1 MPDYND
7 AEELLPRV
15 SVRLAGVP
23 APRLAFVARHNLR
36 QGPPPGYVD
45 PARAH
50 LNAVL
55 FGPEA
60 DDFKAAALASA
71 ERYRNRVGQK
81 VQRKQ
86 ALLVEGIV
94 TFSRAAQ
101 PLVQQDLE
109 QAHARALALVEEI
122 VRTHGHGAKL
132 VSLVYHGDESAP
144 HYHFVLEGVGADGRA
159 VLQRF
164 QRREGTQLQDLA
176 GLAFAPMGIQRGIPV
191 IQRMQRG
198 DDRSKVVHRS
208 VRQLH
213 ADLPKELAAK
223 QRQVAAVA
231 IDLAELQAKASTTEA
246 RLNKAHAD
254 LAKVQAQANVD
265 ASRVTRL
272 EERIKDYTVR
282 LANQRAQ
289 IAAAMPKPVEVTV
302 VTGTEKGLIGSRP
315 TTAVQSFYSAEEV
328 AHFVERVNH
337 ALLREQDRARKAEQD
352 LAVAQAQAQRLRSI
366 IAPYPQLGWRLKARA
381 AGEHGPEQGRVIHMD
396 QSYVYAV
403 EARTDALI
411 EGPRPRDV
419 DVDFGTVLEFDGKHV
434 APPTKPSIR
443 PWGLEEVIAA
453 IRRFVTDKM
462 PSALPMLTAR
472 LDSEVAELREER
484 RRQMAEAGSDLA
496 PRTDDATRAPV
507 QAPGNDWA

>member
-1 MPDYND
+1 MLDQEH
-7 AEELLPRV
+7 AEELLPRI

-23 APRLAFVARHNLR
+23 STRLGFVARHNLR
-36 QGPPPGYVD
+36 QGEPPKYVD

-60 DDFKAAALASA
+60 GDFKAAAHASA
-71 ERYRNRVGQK
+71 ERYRKRVGQK

-86 ALLVEGIV
+86 ALLVEGII

-101 PLVQQDLE
+101 PLVLE
-109 QAHARALALVEEI
+109 KLKQAHARARELVEDI
-122 VRTHGHGAKL
+122 VRKHGHGARL

-164 QRREGTQLQDLA
+164 QRREGTHLQDLA
-176 GLAFAPMGIQRGIPV
+176 GLAFASMGIHRGIPV
-191 IQRMQRG
+191 IERMQRG
-198 DDRSKVVHRS
+198 DDRSKIVHRS

-213 ADLPKELAAK
+213 ADLPRELAAK
-223 QRQVAAVA
+223 QRQVAAVTV
-231 IDLAELQAKASTTEA
+231 DLAELQAKASTTES

-254 LAKVQAQANVD
+254 LVKVQAQASVD
-265 ASRVTRL
+265 AARVSKL
-272 EERIKDYTVR
+272 EERIKDYTAR
-282 LANQRAQ
+282 LAKQRAQ
-289 IAAAMPKPVEVTV
+289 IDAAMPKPVEVTV
-302 VTGTEKGLIGSRP
+302 VTGTEKSLLGSRP

-328 AHFVERVNH
+328 ARFAERVNH
-337 ALLREQDRARKAEQD
+337 ALLRDKDRARKAEQER
-352 LAVAQAQAQRLRSI
+352 AVAQAQAQRLRSI
-366 IAPYPQLGWRLKARA
+366 IAPYPQLGWRLQARA
-381 AGEHGPEQGRVIHMD
+381 AGEHGAEQGRVIHMD

-419 DVDFGTVLEFDGKHV
+419 DVGFGMVLEFDGIRV
-434 APPTKPSIR
+434 APPSKPAIQ
-443 PWGLEEVIAA
+443 PWGLEQVIAA
-453 IRRFVTDKM
+453 IRRFITDKM

-472 LDSEVAELREER
+472 LADEVAELREEK
-484 RRQMAEAGSDLA
+484 RRQVAEAGSDLA
-496 PRTDDATRAPV
+496 PIADDAADAPLP
-507 QAPGNDWA
+507 APGEGWA

>member
-1 MPDYND
+1 MLDHEH

-15 SVRLAGVP
+15 SVRLAGVL
-23 APRLAFVARHNLR
+23 ATRLAFVARHNLR
-36 QGPPPGYVD
+36 QGPPPNYVD
-45 PARAH
+45 LARAH

-55 FGPEA
+55 FGPQA
-60 DDFKAAALASA
+60 GDFKSAAHASA
-71 ERYRNRVGQK
+71 ERYRKRVGQK

-94 TFSRAAQ
+94 TFSRSAQ
-101 PLVQQDLE
+101 PIVLDNLE
-109 QAHARALALVEEI
+109 QAHARALELVEQI

-144 HYHFVLEGVGADGRA
+144 HYHFLLEGVGADGRA

-164 QRREGTQLQDLA
+164 QRREGTHLQDLA

-191 IQRMQRG
+191 IERMRRG
-198 DDRSKVVHRS
+198 DDRNKIVHRS

-213 ADLPKELAAK
+213 ADLPKELAAR

-231 IDLAELQAKASTTEA
+231 VDLAELQAKASTTES

-254 LAKVQAQANVD
+254 LSKVQAQASVD
-265 ASRVTRL
+265 ATRVAKL

-282 LANQRAQ
+282 LAKQRAEVD
-289 IAAAMPKPVEVTV
+289 AAMPKPIEVTV
-302 VTGTEKGLIGSRP
+302 VTGTEKGLLRSRP

-328 AHFVERVNH
+328 AHFADRLNH
-337 ALLREQDRARKAEQD
+337 LLLREKDRARKAEQER
-352 LAVAQAQAQRLRSI
+352 AVAQAQAQRLRSI

-381 AGEHGPEQGRVIHMD
+381 AGEHGPEQGRVIHID
-396 QSYVYAV
+396 QRYVYAV

-411 EGPRPRDV
+411 EGPRPRNV
-419 DVDFGTVLEFDGKHV
+419 QVDFGMVLEFDRDRV
-434 APPTKPSIR
+434 APPSKPDVQ
-443 PWGLEEVIAA
+443 PWGLEQVIAA

-462 PSALPMLTAR
+462 PSALPMLNAR
-472 LDSEVAELREER
+472 LASEVAELREER

-496 PRTDDATRAPV
+496 PVAADATHAPV
-507 QAPGNDWA
+507 KAPGNDGT

>member
-1 MPDYND
+1 MLNHEH

-23 APRLAFVARHNLR
+23 ATRLAFVARHNLR

-60 DDFKAAALASA
+60 GDFKAAALAST

-122 VRTHGHGAKL
+122 VRTHGHGARL

-164 QRREGTQLQDLA
+164 QRREGTHLQDLA

-231 IDLAELQAKASTTEA
+231 VDLAELQAKASTTES
-246 RLNKAHAD
+246 RLNDAHAD
-254 LAKVQAQANVD
+254 LAKMQAQASVD
-265 ASRVTRL
+265 AARVSTL
-272 EERIKDYTVR
+272 EKRIKHYTAR

-289 IAAAMPKPVEVTV
+289 IDAAMPKPVEVTV
-302 VTGTEKGLIGSRP
+302 VTGTEKGLLGSRP

-328 AHFVERVNH
+328 ARFADRLNH
-337 ALLREQDRARKAEQD
+337 ALLREKDRARKAERERT
-352 LAVAQAQAQRLRSI
+352 VSEAQVQRLRSI

-381 AGEHGPEQGRVIHMD
+381 AGEHEPEQGRVIHID
-396 QSYVYAV
+396 PHYLYAV

-411 EGPRPRDV
+411 EGPRPRNV
-419 DVDFGTVLEFDGKHV
+419 QVDFGMVLEFDHDRV
-434 APPTKPSIR
+434 APPSKPDVQ
-443 PWGLEEVIAA
+443 PWGLEQVIAA

-462 PSALPMLTAR
+462 PSALTMLTAR
-472 LDSEVAELREER
+472 LASEVAELREER
-484 RRQMAEAGSDLA
+484 RHQMAEAGSDLA
-496 PRTDDATRAPV
+496 PGTDDAAHAPI

>member
-1 MPDYND
+1 MLDHEH

-15 SVRLAGVP
+15 SVRLAGV
-23 APRLAFVARHNLR
+23 AATRLAFVARHNLR
-36 QGPPPGYVD
+36 QGRPPKYVD

-60 DDFKAAALASA
+60 GDFKAAAQASA
-71 ERYRNRVGQK
+71 ERYRKRVGQK

-101 PLVQQDLE
+101 PIVLEDLE

-122 VRTHGHGAKL
+122 VRSHCHGAKL
-132 VSLVYHGDESAP
+132 ASLVYHGDESAP
-144 HYHFVLEGVGADGRA
+144 HYHFLLEGVGADGRA

-164 QRREGTQLQDLA
+164 QRGEGTHLQDLA

-198 DDRSKVVHRS
+198 DDRSKIVHRS

-213 ADLPKELAAK
+213 ADLPKELAAR

-231 IDLAELQAKASTTEA
+231 VDLAELQAKASTTES
-246 RLNKAHAD
+246 RLSKAHAE
-254 LAKVQAQANVD
+254 LAKVQAQASVD
-265 ASRVTRL
+265 AAKVSKL
-272 EERIKDYTVR
+272 EERIKDYTAR
-282 LANQRAQ
+282 LARQRAEVD
-289 IAAAMPKPVEVTV
+289 AAMPNPAQLTV
-302 VTGTEKGLIGSRP
+302 VTGTEKTLLGSRP
-315 TTAVQSFYSAEEV
+315 TTAVQSLYSAEEV
-328 AHFVERVNH
+328 AHFADRLNH
-337 ALLREQDRARKAEQD
+337 ALLREKDRARKAEQERT
-352 LAVAQAQAQRLRSI
+352 VAEAQAQRLRSI

-381 AGEHGPEQGRVIHMD
+381 AGEHGAEQGRVIHMD

-419 DVDFGTVLEFDGKHV
+419 QVDFGMVLEFDRDRV
-434 APPTKPSIR
+434 APPSKPDIR
-443 PWGLEEVIAA
+443 PWGLEQVIAA
-453 IRRFVTDKM
+453 IRRFVTDRM
-462 PSALPMLTAR
+462 PSALTMLTDR
-472 LDSEVAELREER
+472 LASEVAQLREER

-496 PRTDDATRAPV
+496 PVTDDAAH
-507 QAPGNDWA
+507 APGSDWA

>member
-1 MPDYND
+1 MSDYND

-23 APRLAFVARHNLR
+23 ATRLAFVAHHNLR
-36 QGPPPGYVD
+36 QGPPPKYVD

-60 DDFKAAALASA
+60 GDFKAAALASA
-71 ERYRNRVGQK
+71 ERYQNRVGQK

-101 PLVQQDLE
+101 PIVQQDLE

-132 VSLVYHGDESAP
+132 VSLVYHGDECAP
-144 HYHFVLEGVGADGRA
+144 HYHFLLEGVGDDGRA

-164 QRREGTQLQDLA
+164 QRREGTHLQDLA
-176 GLAFAPMGIQRGIPV
+176 GRAFAPMGIQRGIPV

-213 ADLPKELAAK
+213 VDLPKELATK

-231 IDLAELQAKASTTEA
+231 VDLAELQAKASTTES
-246 RLNKAHAD
+246 RLNKAQAD
-254 LAKVQAQANVD
+254 LAKVQAQASVD
-265 ASRVTRL
+265 AADVAKL
-272 EERIKDYTVR
+272 QERIKDYTVR
-282 LANQRAQ
+282 LAKQRAELE
-289 IAAAMPKPVEVTV
+289 AAMPKPIEVTV
-302 VTGTEKGLIGSRP
+302 VTGTEKTLLGSKP
-315 TTAVQSFYSAEEV
+315 TTAVQSLYSAEEV
-328 AHFVERVNH
+328 AHFADRLNH
-337 ALLREQDRARKAEQD
+337 ALLRGRDRARKAEQD
-352 LAVAQAQAQRLRSI
+352 LVVAQAEAQRLRSI

-381 AGEHGPEQGRVIHMD
+381 AGEHGPEQGRVIHTD

-419 DVDFGTVLEFDGKHV
+419 EVDLGMVLEFDHDRV
-434 APPTKPSIR
+434 VPPSKPDVQ
-443 PWGLEEVIAA
+443 PWGLEQVIAA

-462 PSALPMLTAR
+462 PSALTMLTAR
-472 LDSEVAELREER
+472 LASEDAELREER

-496 PRTDDATRAPV
+496 PVAEDAAHAPV

>member
-1 MPDYND
+1 MLNHEH
-7 AEELLPRV
+7 AEELLPRI
-15 SVRLAGVP
+15 SVRLDGVP
-23 APRLAFVARHNLR
+23 MNRLAFVARHNLR
-36 QGPPPGYVD
+36 QGPAPKYID

-50 LNAVL
+50 LNTVL
-55 FGPEA
+55 FGP
-60 DDFKAAALASA
+60 DVGDFKAAARASA
-71 ERYRNRVGQK
+71 ERYRERTRQK

-86 ALLVEGIV
+86 ALLVEGIIS
-94 TFSRAAQ
+94 FSWTAQ
-101 PLVQQDLE
+101 PIVLENLE
-109 QAHARALALVEEI
+109 QAHSRARDLVEKI
-122 VRTHGHGAKL
+122 LQAHGHGANL

-159 VLQRF
+159 LLQRVH
-164 QRREGTQLQDLA
+164 RSEGTHLQDLA
-176 GLAFAPMGIQRGIPV
+176 GLAFQPMGIQRGIPV

-198 DDRSKVVHRS
+198 DDRSKIVHRS

-231 IDLAELQAKASTTEA
+231 VDLAELQAKASTTEA
-246 RLNKAHAD
+246 RLNKARDD

-272 EERIKDYTVR
+272 QERIKDYTVR
-282 LANQRAQ
+282 LGNQRAQ
-289 IAAAMPKPVEVTV
+289 IDAAMPKPVEVTV
-302 VTGTEKGLIGSRP
+302 VTGTEKGLLGSRP
-315 TTAVQSFYSAEEV
+315 TTAVQSFYSADEV
-328 AHFVERVNH
+328 ARFADRLNH
-337 ALLREQDRARKAEQD
+337 ALLRQKDRARKAEHERT
-352 LAVAQAQAQRLRSI
+352 VAEAQVQRLRSI

-419 DVDFGTVLEFDGKHV
+419 EVDFGMVLEFDHDRV
-434 APPTKPSIR
+434 APPSKPDVQ
-443 PWGLEEVIAA
+443 PWGLEQVIAA
-453 IRRFVTDKM
+453 IRRFVTDRM
-462 PSALPMLTAR
+462 PSAVPILTAR
-472 LDSEVAELREER
+472 LASEVAELREER
-484 RRQMAEAGSDLA
+484 HRQMVEAGSDLA
-496 PRTDDATRAPV
+496 PDTDDAAHAPV

>member
-1 MPDYND
+1 MLDHEH

-15 SVRLAGVP
+15 SVRLTGVP
-23 APRLAFVARHNLR
+23 MTRQAFVARHNLR
-36 QGPPPGYVD
+36 QGRPPKYVD
-45 PARAH
+45 PERAH
-50 LNAVL
+50 LNKVL

-60 DDFKAAALASA
+60 GDFKAAALASA
-71 ERYRNRVGQK
+71 ERYRKRARQK

-86 ALLVEGIV
+86 ALLVEGII

-101 PLVQQDLE
+101 SIVLDNLE
-109 QAHARALALVEEI
+109 QAHASALALVEDI
-122 VRTHGHGAKL
+122 VRTFGHGAKL

-164 QRREGTQLQDLA
+164 QRREGTHVQDLA

-191 IQRMQRG
+191 IERMQRG
-198 DDRSKVVHRS
+198 DDRSKIVHRS

-213 ADLPKELAAK
+213 ADLPKELAAR

-231 IDLAELQAKASTTEA
+231 VDLAELQAKASTTEA
-246 RLNKAHAD
+246 RLNKARDD

-265 ASRVTRL
+265 ASHATRL

-282 LANQRAQ
+282 LAKQRAQ
-289 IAAAMPKPVEVTV
+289 IDAAMPKPVEVTV
-302 VTGTEKGLIGSRP
+302 VTGTEKGLLGSKP
-315 TTAVQSFYSAEEV
+315 TTAVQSLYSVEEV
-328 AHFVERVNH
+328 THFADRMNR
-337 ALLREQDRARKAEQD
+337 ALLREKDRARKAEQD
-352 LAVAQAQAQRLRSI
+352 LAVAQAQTQRLRSI
-366 IAPYPQLGWRLKARA
+366 IAPYPQLGWRLQSRP

-396 QSYVYAV
+396 QRYVYAV
-403 EARTDALI
+403 EPRSDALI

-419 DVDFGTVLEFDGKHV
+419 EVDFGMVLEFDGNHV

-443 PWGLEEVIAA
+443 PWGLEQVIAA

-462 PSALPMLTAR
+462 PSALTMLTDHLAR
-472 LDSEVAELREER
+472 EAAELAEER

-496 PRTDDATRAPV
+496 PGADDAAHAPV

>member
-1 MPDYND
+1 MLDHEH

-23 APRLAFVARHNLR
+23 ATRLAFVARHNLR

-60 DDFKAAALASA
+60 GDFKAAAFASA

-101 PLVQQDLE
+101 PIVQQDLE

-144 HYHFVLEGVGADGRA
+144 HYHFLLEGVGADGRA

-164 QRREGTQLQDLA
+164 QRREGTHLQDLA

-231 IDLAELQAKASTTEA
+231 VDLAELQAKASTTEA

-272 EERIKDYTVR
+272 QERIKDYTVR
-282 LANQRAQ
+282 LGNQRAQ
-289 IAAAMPKPVEVTV
+289 IDAAMPKPVDVTV
-302 VTGTEKGLIGSRP
+302 VTGTEKSLLGSRP

-328 AHFVERVNH
+328 ARFAERVNH
-337 ALLREQDRARKAEQD
+337 ALLRDKDRARKAEQER
-352 LAVAQAQAQRLRSI
+352 AVAQAQAQRLRSI

-381 AGEHGPEQGRVIHMD
+381 AGEHGPEQGRVIHTD

-403 EARTDALI
+403 EARTDTLI

-419 DVDFGTVLEFDGKHV
+419 EVDFGMVLEFDHDRV
-434 APPTKPSIR
+434 APPSKPDVQ
-443 PWGLEEVIAA
+443 PWDLEQVIAA
-453 IRRFVTDKM
+453 IWRFVTDKM
-462 PSALPMLTAR
+462 PSALTMLTAR

-496 PRTDDATRAPV
+496 PGTDDAAHAPV